1 MNLYAKLAGQNV
13 LWPRVLL
20 CGFQDVPEG
29 TFHEMRSDDQ
39 TEYVVD
45 HKNGKHWLSTIAN
58 LPLLTRKESDGRGG
72 DPAGRRKKK
81 KKTTT
86 TKTTTKKNAAAK

>member
-1 MNLYAKLAGQNV
+1 MNLYAKLAGQHV

-20 CGFQDVPEG
+20 CGFQHVPEG

-58 LPLLTRKESDGRGG
+58 LQLLTRKESDGRGG

-86 TKTTTKKNAAAK
+86 KKSAAAK